1 MFRSAARIVLRG
13 SPATPRRASMSSIVT
28 IDALPKNLVIDDMS
42 VLKEDT
48 VNKKRYIIY
57 LLTNSLTHL
66 LTRLLTRLLR
76 GILHHDDYNFAI
88 LPSAIPR
95 EQPALAFKSPGVKS
109 DIKAQ
114 FNPDIFKVA
123 IRKDIVHEVI
133 RYQRHKIRQPKKTKR
148 MGELRGS
155 KKKPRPQKGQGYS
168 QVGNR
173 RNSAWRGGQKA
184 HGPRLRDY
192 SIGCNRKFRAMGMMI
207 ALAAKYREGNLL
219 VFDTLNVETHKT
231 RELHQ
236 LLSSHN
242 IISPDENVMS
252 TCLFV
257 DSAYDRNFLLAVRN
271 IPNMDAIEQDSA
283 NVYDIVKKEK
293 LAISVDAFHKLQ
305 ARVWEQYQYLGTRKA
320 LLRGLAS
327 MQVK

>member
-1 MFRSAARIVLRG
+1 MITRL
-13 SPATPRRASMSSIVT
+13 
-28 IDALPKNLVIDDMS
+28 LVYLLDYFLDY
-42 VLKEDT
+42 LL
-48 VNKKRYIIY
+48 IY
-57 LLTNSLTHL
+57 LLDYLHDYLLKYLLDSTTHSF
-66 LTRLLTRLLR
+66 TYSITHLLR

-88 LPSAIPR
+88 LASAIPR

-114 FNPDIFKVA
+114 YNPNIFKVA

-133 RYQRHKIRQPKKTKR
+133 RYQRAKIRQPKKTKR
-148 MGELRGS
+148 MGEIRGS

-192 SIGCNRKFRAMGMMI
+192 SIDCNRKFKAMGMMV

-219 VFDTLNVETHKT
+219 VFDNLNVETHKT
-231 RELHQ
+231 GELHK
-236 LLSSHN
+236 LLSGHN
-242 IISPDENVMS
+242 IISLDENVLS

-293 LAISVDAFHKLQ
+293 LVISVDAFHKLQ
-305 ARVWEQYQYLGTRKA
+305 ERVWEQYQYLGTRKA